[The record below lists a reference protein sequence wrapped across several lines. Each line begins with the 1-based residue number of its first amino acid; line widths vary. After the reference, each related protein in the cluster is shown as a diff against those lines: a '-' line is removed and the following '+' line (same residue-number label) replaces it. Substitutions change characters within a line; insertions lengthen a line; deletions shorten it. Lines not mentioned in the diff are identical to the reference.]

1 MNTFGKRFAL
11 SSFGESHGVAI
22 GGVIDGMPSNV
33 EINLEFLQNEMS
45 KRKPGGK
52 YATNR
57 KEDDKLR
64 ILSGVFEENGKL
76 FSTGASIGF
85 VIENTSQHSKDY
97 ENIKELFRPGHGD
110 FGYFAKWGIR
120 DYRGGGR
127 ASARET
133 AIRVAGGAFAQLLL
147 NHFGIEVK
155 SGVLSV
161 GEIGVGSVPSGSE
174 LLGAVDFENA
184 ENSEIFALLP
194 ECEAS
199 QKELIKSCKDS
210 GESVGASVLSVAK
223 GLFAGLG
230 EPMYDKLDS
239 KIAEAMMSIN
249 GVKAVEIG
257 AGVAASKLRGSENND
272 ELLPAGRLRGSENN
286 DELLPAGRGEFGAM
300 KAEFGS
306 NNAGGVLAGISSGAD
321 LVVLSHF
328 KPTPSIFSEQRTIN
342 KRGEAVKFALVGRH
356 DPCIGV
362 RGSVVATAMMRLVL
376 ADMLLLGASSRLEML
391 KRAWSFA

>member
-33 EINLEFLQNEMS
+33 EINLEFLQAEMS

-57 KEDDKLR
+57 KEDDELR

-161 GEIGVGSVPSGSE
+161 GEIGVGSVGESGVSSGYAE
-174 LLGAVDFENA
+174 ILGAVDFENA

-210 GESVGASVLSVAK
+210 GECVGASVLSVAK

-272 ELLPAGRLRGSENN
+272 ELLPASNGG
-286 DELLPAGRGEFGAM
+286 FGAM
-300 KAEFGS
+300 RAEFGS

-362 RGSVVATAMMRLVL
+362 RGSVVVTAMMRLVL

>member
-33 EINLEFLQNEMS
+33 EINIEFLQAEMS

-57 KEDDKLR
+57 KEDDELR

-120 DYRGGGR
+120 DHRGGGR

-161 GEIGVGSVPSGSE
+161 GEIGASNVGGVSSGYAE

-194 ECEAS
+194 ECEAT

-239 KIAEAMMSIN
+239 KIAEAMMNIN

-272 ELLPAGRLRGSENN
+272 ELLPAGKG
-286 DELLPAGRGEFGAM
+286 GFGAAR
-300 KAEFGS
+300 AEFGS